1 NCKPRENSKRTFVRG
16 RVTTYMSA
24 LGLSALAL
32 SNQSAQAQNC
42 NELCAPA
49 ISCGV
54 SIQNL
59 ATGLGSGT
67 FARVGDTIRINS
79 VNVGIVQGSCFVAD
93 GAFGN
98 TGGWVAKPNGA
109 GGQIVQKSHGTY
121 QLTAIGQVHICNGTV
136 GNPCLAF
143 NTDYVVSDA
152 DVNRPLSIGS
162 PTELPATFA
171 DSGPVV
177 FPGNAG
183 QIHFLAATEGTGF
196 KCDDV
201 TQVSGP
207 ARGNGGA
214 FIRVIHPSITI
225 TKECVDNCPGVA
237 GEMPLGQPGQFRGQ
251 VCNTGDVPLIN
262 VVVTDTPEGGAPV
275 QVATFGTLAPGQC
288 TNYTG
293 SYTPSGN
300 PCGPFRDTVSVTAT
314 PPDQRPVSASAQ
326 ATCTVCTT
334 PCIEVIKDCIDTNV
348 PAGQP
353 IRYRFTVRNCG
364 DVPLQNVVAVDDS
377 ATPGNPS
384 DDVTTQV
391 GNLAVGQ
398 TAGPFNGTFQT
409 SADDCRVGRFFF
421 TNTVRATGANICN
434 PAQTVSDSDDC
445 VAHIICMP
453 CIRITEEVVCVK
465 PDTLCDAFT
474 TNPNDQTNACGMR
487 NESSTDCSAFCFK
500 IVIEAVCIDGTPSP
514 VPVSNIHV
522 TSKLNLSNCTFPS
535 TLQPGGMAMCIIPAV
550 TLCTNFTD
558 IVTVTATGPDN
569 TPVPPDADDTDSVSV
584 VIRPIAVRC
593 VSTFTTPVDTDG
605 NPNNNCA
612 TIPQSTTAT
621 PITLTTTVFNDSDVD
636 LVVNVNNLPPLV
648 NCNDRVTPVNPVLP
662 LAIPA
667 RGSRVITGC
676 YMATCQDVTFN
687 INVKGTVDTNSPTAD
702 CRCFYNRDGRP
713 IMTDVNANDNC
724 PVCVMCTLLPDIEV
738 YKEVACLLPGDTC
751 GPFGKSATGVRDGA
765 CPAFCYRVSITNVGP
780 VPIVTLT
787 VTDPVLG
794 GNISSLFGPLPIA
807 PGDVRTAVIKPIVH
821 CVDTPDTVRAEG
833 RSASGAV
840 DVDEDSAMAHVLN
853 INILCSISLF
863 ATNDLDGN
871 PNDAHVL
878 VPGSQPVQFTLTL
891 RNTGSTALQVDSLNG
906 LPA

>member
-1 NCKPRENSKRTFVRG
+1 
-16 RVTTYMSA
+16 
-24 LGLSALAL
+24 
-32 SNQSAQAQNC
+32 
-42 NELCAPA
+42 
-49 ISCGV
+49 
-54 SIQNL
+54 
-59 ATGLGSGT
+59 
-67 FARVGDTIRINS
+67 
-79 VNVGIVQGSCFVAD
+79 
-93 GAFGN
+93 
-98 TGGWVAKPNGA
+98 
-109 GGQIVQKSHGTY
+109 
-121 QLTAIGQVHICNGTV
+121 
-136 GNPCLAF
+136 
-143 NTDYVVSDA
+143 
-152 DVNRPLSIGS
+152 
-162 PTELPATFA
+162 
-171 DSGPVV
+171 
-177 FPGNAG
+177 
-183 QIHFLAATEGTGF
+183 
-196 KCDDV
+196 
-201 TQVSGP
+201 
-207 ARGNGGA
+207 
-214 FIRVIHPSITI
+214 
-225 TKECVDNCPGVA
+225 
-237 GEMPLGQPGQFRGQ
+237 
-251 VCNTGDVPLIN
+251 
-262 VVVTDTPEGGAPV
+262 
-275 QVATFGTLAPGQC
+275 
-288 TNYTG
+288 
-293 SYTPSGN
+293 
-300 PCGPFRDTVSVTAT
+300 
-314 PPDQRPVSASAQ
+314 
-326 ATCTVCTT
+326 VCTT

-906 LPA
+906 LPALVDCTTGLPAPPTLPISIASGGSVTITGCTGVTCPDGAQYNVTAHAIADDLNGTLCVYDRNGNRISDQTTCTALVECQKKAGCTPGFWKNCTIHWQLTPYRTGQSVSSVFTLGNCCGNLGSKSLKTALDFGGGDDRCGGAQILLRAAVAALLNASSSEVDYTFTTSEVINMVNAALQSCNRAIMIDLASELDRLNNQGCVDANRQQLPCQRLTQ